1 MYHGFPDAQKKV
13 EEELPKGI
21 VNRLKYKY
29 RKGRENAIKGA
40 KTYIRLLQFARPY
53 LFLAFIILVLS
64 AISSLTSLLPTQI
77 MGVAIDEISLADK
90 IKSNVEFHQPDAKTE
105 KGNPMN
111 RSLPIAPVIRNIA
124 DYIWK
129 NWMPEKNRFV
139 VVFGVLTLAFL
150 FFHLFESGVSVAN
163 GFIMTKVGN
172 SITFDMRNKV
182 YDHLQKLS
190 LRYFEDRRTGD
201 IMSRLVNDID
211 SLQDV
216 IVGPVI
222 WFISDI
228 VRLLGVLYF
237 CLKWDWFMTVMALL
251 VSPVLIGATTAFGIF
266 MRKKYMLLREKI
278 GELNATAQD
287 SISGIHTIKGFARED
302 YEYGRFK
309 KVNNENR
316 GLHIQIGYL
325 NTIFHP
331 IISLL
336 MQLGSLFVILYGGI
350 KVLNGEMTAGMF
362 VVFFPYISMI
372 YGPIM
377 GMNRFFTYIIRALAS
392 VHRVFEVLDTKP
404 EVADKDDAIELSVIR
419 GNVKFCN
426 VNFSY
431 VENIEVL
438 KDVCFESEP
447 GQMIA
452 FVGPSGAGKST
463 AINMV
468 ARFYDPI
475 SGDIFVDGYNLKDV
489 KQRSLRKQMGIV
501 LQDPFLFND
510 TVKNNIMYGK
520 LEATDEEVIEAAKAA
535 NAHDFIQELSKGY
548 DTVIGERGVKLS
560 GGQKQRISI
569 ARALLADPRILILD
583 EATSSVDTETEMLIQ
598 TALQR
603 LVKNRTTFVIAHRLS
618 TVHNANL
625 IVVLDKGNVV
635 EMGKHEE
642 LINNDGLYNRLYRI
656 QFKTKSPEPDEI
668 QEQEEQKPEFMDQE
682 ILGIKSQDFDN
693 KWNRGS

>member
-1 MYHGFPDAQKKV
+1 
-13 EEELPKGI
+13 
-21 VNRLKYKY
+21 
-29 RKGRENAIKGA
+29 
-40 KTYIRLLQFARPY
+40 
-53 LFLAFIILVLS
+53 
-64 AISSLTSLLPTQI
+64 
-77 MGVAIDEISLADK
+77 
-90 IKSNVEFHQPDAKTE
+90 
-105 KGNPMN
+105 
-111 RSLPIAPVIRNIA
+111 
-124 DYIWK
+124 
-129 NWMPEKNRFV
+129 
-139 VVFGVLTLAFL
+139 
-150 FFHLFESGVSVAN
+150 
-163 GFIMTKVGN
+163 
-172 SITFDMRNKV
+172 
-182 YDHLQKLS
+182 
-190 LRYFEDRRTGD
+190 
-201 IMSRLVNDID
+201 
-211 SLQDV
+211 
-216 IVGPVI
+216 
-222 WFISDI
+222 
-228 VRLLGVLYF
+228 
-237 CLKWDWFMTVMALL
+237 
-251 VSPVLIGATTAFGIF
+251 
-266 MRKKYMLLREKI
+266 
-278 GELNATAQD
+278 
-287 SISGIHTIKGFARED
+287 
-302 YEYGRFK
+302 
-309 KVNNENR
+309 
-316 GLHIQIGYL
+316 
-325 NTIFHP
+325 
-331 IISLL
+331 
-336 MQLGSLFVILYGGI
+336 
-350 KVLNGEMTAGMF
+350 
-362 VVFFPYISMI
+362 
-372 YGPIM
+372 
-377 GMNRFFTYIIRALAS
+377 
-392 VHRVFEVLDTKP
+392 
-404 EVADKDDAIELSVIR
+404 
-419 GNVKFCN
+419 
-426 VNFSY
+426 
-431 VENIEVL
+431 VL